1 MIASTI
7 TPWVYNLLT
16 CHAVYSFS
24 INFISISR
32 RINLVWILNW
42 HVQQLVKARPNN
54 VLHSSS
60 NYDCYYRLGKL
71 LETIMSQSLNKTIIF
86 VETKKKV
93 DDITR
98 KLRYAG

>member
-1 MIASTI
+1 MYCT
-7 TPWVYNLLT
+7 Y
-16 CHAVYSFS
+16 
-24 INFISISR
+24 
-32 RINLVWILNW
+32 
-42 HVQQLVKARPNN
+42 
-54 VLHSSS
+54 